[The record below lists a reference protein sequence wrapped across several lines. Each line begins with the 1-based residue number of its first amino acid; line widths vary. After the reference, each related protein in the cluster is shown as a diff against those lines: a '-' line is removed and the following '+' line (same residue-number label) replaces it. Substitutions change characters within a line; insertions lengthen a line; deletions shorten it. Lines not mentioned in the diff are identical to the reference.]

1 MIVFSDLNAPVFQKA
16 LDAHTF
22 RQRLL
27 KFSSNREA
35 VGVFG
40 ELVRADGWFFRLA
53 GAKSLFGE
61 CGPQVGG
68 GEERR
73 ARINAPREKRFRG
86 MIFLKESA
94 PSPL

>member
-1 MIVFSDLNAPVFQKA
+1 MVPFVASRKFKSLPCVICVSLKTRANPCLSTVAMIVFSDLNAPVFQKA

-40 ELVRADGWFFRLA
+40 ELVRADG
-53 GAKSLFGE
+53 
-61 CGPQVGG
+61 
-68 GEERR
+68 
-73 ARINAPREKRFRG
+73 
-86 MIFLKESA
+86 
-94 PSPL
+94 